1 MTDTISLP
9 TPDDVLAAAARI
21 AGHAHPTPV
30 LRARTLDDAAGCT
43 LHFKGEH
50 LQRAGAFKFR
60 GATNA
65 VWSLDAE
72 AAAHGVVTHS
82 SGNHGAALALASASR
97 GLVCHVVVPDGA
109 VAAKLAAIAGYGAV
123 LHHCAPTLAA
133 REAACERL
141 RAQTGAT
148 LIHPYTHRDVIAG
161 QGTAALEL
169 LHAAGPLDVLV
180 VPVGGGGLAS
190 GAALALRAASPSTHL
205 VLAEPRGA
213 DDTWRSL
220 QAGARVDDLV
230 PDTVCDG
237 LRGLLGA
244 PNFEILHAHRS
255 SDGRPVE
262 VIAVDDADTVAAMR
276 RIAVH
281 TKQLVEPSSAIA
293 LAAVLANRSRFAG
306 LRVGLVL
313 SGGNVDPDR
322 LPWLS

>member
-9 TPDDVLAAAARI
+9 TPDDVLAASARI
-21 AGHAHPTPV
+21 AGHAHLTPV

-43 LHFKGEH
+43 LHFKAEH

-65 VWSLDAE
+65 VWSLGAD

-97 GLVCHVVVPDGA
+97 SLVCHVVVPDGA

-133 REAACERL
+133 REAVCERL
-141 RAQTGAT
+141 RVQTGAT
-148 LIHPYTHRDVIAG
+148 LIHPYTHHDVIAG

-180 VPVGGGGLAS
+180 VPVGGGGLAA
-190 GAALALRAASPSTHL
+190 GTALALQYASPSTHL

-213 DDTWRSL
+213 DDTLRSL
-220 QAGARVDDLV
+220 RAGARVDDLV

-244 PNFEILHAHRS
+244 PNFDVLRAHRS
-255 SDGRPVE
+255 SDGTPVE
-262 VIAVDDADTVAAMR
+262 VIAVDDADTVTAMR

-281 TKQLVEPSSAIA
+281 TKQLVEPSSAIT